1 MSPVRAFVRL
11 EGLSALRHRNFRL
24 FWSGQQI
31 SLIGTWMQMIAEAW
45 LVLTLT
51 GDPLWLGVVTAAQF
65 APVMV
70 FGLFGGIIADS
81 LPKRRTLVAT
91 QTIAMGLAFVL
102 AVLTLTHTVQV
113 WHVILIAFALGCTSA
128 IDMPTR
134 QAFVIEMVGR
144 EHIGNAV
151 ALNSATFNAARI
163 VGPAVAGVAIGIF
176 DIGVAF
182 LINGLSFL
190 AVLASLVA
198 MRPTELRP
206 SIRVALPRSAR
217 EVVAN
222 LAEGLRY
229 VSHTPLVLLAVGVV
243 GLVSTAGMNFGVV
256 IPAFAKDVLGT
267 GAAGYGFLM
276 AASGVGSLLAA
287 LTIAFRGRPDPRVIV
302 GGAILL
308 GALEVALGFTR
319 SMPLAI
325 LCMFG
330 IGVGGISMAAMA
342 NTTIQL
348 NVPDMLRGR
357 VLAVYATVFAGS
369 TPIGGLAFGAV
380 ASTVG
385 PALAVT
391 LGGAVAGAVGL
402 GAAAWAWRRGLLR
415 SIPER
420 ATRRR
425 SALAHDPDD
434 RAVAGHVGER
444 RPGAPLIEADDQAD
458 GVVVGMVR
466 VVDPERDPARRR
478 VERVAVGQDLVVRSE
493 ATRVGARN
501 VDQA

>member
-24 FWSGQQI
+24 FWSGQLI
-31 SLIGTWMQMIAEAW
+31 SLIGTWMQNIAEDW

-51 GDPLWLGVVTAAQF
+51 GDPFWLGVVTAAQF
-65 APVMV
+65 APVLA
-70 FGLFGGIIADS
+70 FGLFGGIVADS

-102 AVLTLTHTVQV
+102 AILTLTHSIQV
-113 WHVILIAFALGCTSA
+113 WQVILIAFILGCTSA

-134 QAFVIEMVGR
+134 QSFVIEMVGR
-144 EHIGNAV
+144 EDIGNAV
-151 ALNSATFNAARI
+151 ALNSAIFNAARI
-163 VGPAVAGVAIGIF
+163 VGPAVAGVAIGVF

-182 LINGLSFL
+182 LINGVSFL
-190 AVLASLVA
+190 AVLASLFA

-206 SIRVALPRSAR
+206 SVRVTLPRTAR
-217 EVVAN
+217 AVVAN

-229 VSHTPLVLLAVGVV
+229 VRQTPVVLLAVGVV
-243 GLVSTAGMNFGVV
+243 GLVATAGMNFGVV
-256 IPAFAKDVLGT
+256 IPAFAKDVMGS

-302 GGAILL
+302 AGAVLL

-369 TPIGGLAFGAV
+369 TPIGGLAFGAL
-380 ASTVG
+380 ASAIG

-391 LGGAVAGAVGL
+391 IGGTVAATVGL
-402 GAAAWAWRRGLLR
+402 GAGVWAWRRGLLR
-415 SIPER
+415 PSP
-420 ATRRR
+420 ALSARRR

-434 RAVAGHVGER
+434 RPVAGQVAEV
-444 RPGAPLIEADDQAD
+444 RPGARRIEADRQLD

-466 VVDPERDPARRR
+466 VVDPEADPAGRP
-478 VERVAVGQDLVVRSE
+478 VERVAVGQDLVVRRQP
-493 ATRVGARN
+493 ARVGARD
-501 VDQA
+501 VDQP

>member
-24 FWSGQQI
+24 FWSGQLI
-31 SLIGTWMQMIAEAW
+31 SLIGTWMQNIAEDW

-51 GDPLWLGVVTAAQF
+51 GDPFWLGVVTAAQF
-65 APVMV
+65 APVLV

-81 LPKRRTLVAT
+81 LPKRRTLLAT
-91 QTIAMGLAFVL
+91 QSIAMGLAFVL
-102 AVLTLTHTVQV
+102 AVLTLTHTIQV
-113 WHVILIAFALGCTSA
+113 WQVILIAFILGCTNA

-134 QAFVIEMVGR
+134 QSFVIEMVGR
-144 EHIGNAV
+144 EDIGNAV

-182 LINGLSFL
+182 LVNGLSFL
-190 AVLASLVA
+190 AVLASLLA
-198 MRPTELRP
+198 MRPAELRP
-206 SIRVALPRSAR
+206 SVRVALPRNAR
-217 EVVAN
+217 AVVAN

-229 VSHTPLVLLAVGVV
+229 VRHTPVVLLAVGVV

-256 IPAFAKDVLGT
+256 IPAFAKDVMGT
-267 GAAGYGFLM
+267 GAFGYGFLM

-302 GGAILL
+302 AGAFLL

-319 SMPLAI
+319 SMPLAL

-369 TPIGGLAFGAV
+369 TPIGGLAFGAL
-380 ASTVG
+380 ASAIG
-385 PALAVT
+385 SALAVT
-391 LGGAVAGAVGL
+391 VGGAVAASVGL
-402 GAAAWAWRRGLLR
+402 GAAVWAWRRGLLR
-415 SIPER
+415 VGPR
-420 ATRRR
+420 RPVGRR
-425 SALAHDPDD
+425 SALADDPND
-434 RAVAGHVGER
+434 RALAGDVAEGDQ
-444 RPGAPLIEADDQAD
+444 GARDVEAQFQPDR
-458 GVVVGMVR
+458 VIVGMVR
-466 VVDPERDPARRR
+466 VVDPEGDPAARP
-478 VERVAVGQDLVVRSE
+478 VERVAVSQDLVIRGQPS
-493 ATRVGARN
+493 RVGARD

>member
-24 FWSGQQI
+24 FWSGQLI
-31 SLIGTWMQMIAEAW
+31 SLVGTWMQNIAEDW

-51 GDPLWLGVVTAAQF
+51 GNPLMLGVVTAAQF
-65 APVMV
+65 LPVMV
-70 FGLFGGIIADS
+70 FGLFGGIVADS
-81 LPKRRTLVAT
+81 LPKRRTLLVT
-91 QTIAMGLAFVL
+91 QTIAMGLAFLL
-102 AVLTLTHTVQV
+102 AALTLTHTVQV
-113 WHVILIAFALGCTSA
+113 WQVILIAFTLGCTSA

-134 QAFVIEMVGR
+134 QSFVIEMVGR
-144 EHIGNAV
+144 EDIGNAV
-151 ALNSATFNAARI
+151 ALNSAIFNAARI

-198 MRPTELRP
+198 MRPAELRP
-206 SIRVALPRSAR
+206 SVRVTLPRTVHA
-217 EVVAN
+217 VVAN

-229 VSHTPLVLLAVGVV
+229 VRHTPVVLLAVGVV

-256 IPAFAKDVLGT
+256 IPAFAKDVMVT
-267 GAAGYGFLM
+267 GADGYGFLM

-287 LTIAFRGRPDPRVIV
+287 LTIAFRGRPDPRIIV

-308 GALEVALGFTR
+308 GVLEAALGFTR
-319 SMPLAI
+319 SMPLALI
-325 LCMFG
+325 CMFG

-369 TPIGGLAFGAV
+369 TPVGGLAFGAL
-380 ASTVG
+380 AGAIGS
-385 PALAVT
+385 ALAVT
-391 LGGAVAGAVGL
+391 IGGAIAAVVGL
-402 GAAAWAWRRGLLR
+402 GAAVWAWRRGLLSASAR
-415 SIPER
+415 RPM
-420 ATRRR
+420 RRR

-434 RAVAGHVGER
+434 RAVAGDVAEA
-444 RPGAPLIEADDQAD
+444 RPGARLVEADGQPD
-458 GVVVGMVR
+458 GVVVGMVGI
-466 VVDPERDPARRR
+466 VDPEADSAGRRL
-478 VERVAVGQDLVVRSE
+478 EHVAIGQDLMVRGQPS
-493 ATRVGARN
+493 RVGARD